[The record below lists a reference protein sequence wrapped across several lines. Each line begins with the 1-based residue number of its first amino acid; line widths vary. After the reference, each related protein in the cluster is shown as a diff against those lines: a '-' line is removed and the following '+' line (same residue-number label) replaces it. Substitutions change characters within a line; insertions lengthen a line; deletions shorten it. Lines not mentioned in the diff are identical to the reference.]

1 MPTLDR
7 RQFLKLAA
15 ALGATVAWGCAPVR
29 TSSSGWRERRDLFP
43 QGVASGD
50 PDEHSVL
57 LWTRRPYADGL
68 ERATLVVEVA
78 QDPAFTRVIATTAA
92 PVLAAADWT
101 CRVLVGDLPPAG
113 EYWYR
118 FVDEDGNGS
127 RIGRTMTAPAP
138 DDARPARFAF
148 VSCQTICEG
157 AQNAWRKMIF
167 EDERAAPEERL
178 GFVLHLGDF
187 IYEVVQYPDQVKD
200 GKRYDRT
207 VKFPVKFEHGRKVAN
222 NRFTAPGSLDDYRA
236 LYHAYLLDPDIQ
248 DARARF
254 PFVAMWD
261 NHEFSWQGFQ
271 SIAGYGEGPVPAQTL
286 KVAANQA
293 WFEYQPARVTPP
305 GRSLAS
311 FDAPHVVDTPVTEFD
326 DDGLGREANNL
337 AAIDSLIAYRALR
350 WGRHIDLFITDQ
362 RSFRSPDPSN
372 RDELGPLFEST
383 PFNFFP
389 EALAMHIDSGRD
401 FADGHPPA
409 KLSFGDKSIA
419 NFRASEPAQSMLGA
433 KQKAWFLERLRGAT
447 ATWKIWGSSLG
458 TPDWRLDPQHMPA
471 AMGTWTD
478 GYAILASGDWGGT
491 YHERAEIF
499 DAVRDAGITGFA
511 IVSGDRHSLWSG
523 LAAKAL
529 PPAAFEPV
537 GVTFVVGSISSP
549 GMAEANEHNLK
560 QDNPLRPMF
569 VANPGGGPP
578 QPTVNL
584 LMHHGVRSALEYARS
599 GDLKKAHAARNP
611 ELAPHLSFVDMGGHG
626 YATVRVDATAMVTD
640 FVCIPRPIERS
651 PGVDGGLLRYRVRHE
666 VPLWHAGEHPL
677 MRQTVVEGDAGLA
690 V

>member
-1 MPTLDR
+1 MPALDR

-15 ALGATVAWGCAPVR
+15 ALGATVAFGCAHVR
-29 TSSSGWRERRDLFP
+29 PSSSGWRERRGLYP

-50 PDEHSVL
+50 PDENSVL
-57 LWTRRPYADGL
+57 LWTRRPYADARD
-68 ERATLVVEVA
+68 RATLIVEVA
-78 QDPAFTRVIATTAA
+78 DDPAFTRVIATTAA

-118 FVDEDGNGS
+118 FIDEEGSGS
-127 RIGRTMTAPAP
+127 RIGRTLTAPAP

-157 AQNAWRKMIF
+157 AQNAYRKMIF
-167 EDERAAPEERL
+167 EDERAAPDERL

-200 GKRYDRT
+200 GKRYDRV
-207 VKFPVKFEHGRKVAN
+207 VKFPVKFEHGKKVAK
-222 NRFTAPGSLDDYRA
+222 NRFTVPGSLDDYRA
-236 LYHAYLLDPDIQ
+236 LYHAYLRDPDIQ

-261 NHEFSWQGFQ
+261 NHEFSWQGWQ
-271 SIAGYGEGPVPAQTL
+271 SIVEYGEGRIPAQTL

-293 WFEYQPARVTPP
+293 WFEYQPMRVTPP

-311 FDAPHVVDTPVTEFD
+311 FDAPHVVDTTVTEFD
-326 DDGLGREANNL
+326 DDGLGREPNNL
-337 AAIDSLIAYRALR
+337 AAIESLIAYRALR
-350 WGRHIDLFITDQ
+350 WGRHIDLMITDQ

-372 RDELGPLFEST
+372 RDELGPLFENT
-383 PFNFFP
+383 PFSFFP

-409 KLSFGDKSIA
+409 QLSFGGKSIA
-419 NFRASEPAQSMLGA
+419 NFRAKEPPQSMLGA
-433 KQKAWFLERLRGAT
+433 KQKAWFLERLRTAQ
-447 ATWKIWGSSLG
+447 ATWKIWGNSLG
-458 TPDWRLDPQHMPA
+458 TPDWRIDPQQLPA
-471 AMGTWTD
+471 AMGKWID
-478 GYAILASGDWGGT
+478 GYAVMANYDWGGM
-491 YHERAEIF
+491 YHERAQIF

-511 IVSGDRHSLWSG
+511 ILSGDRHSFWAG

-529 PPAAFEPV
+529 PPAQFEPV
-537 GVTFVVGSISSP
+537 GVTFVVGSISAV
-549 GMAEANEHNLK
+549 GAAEANEHNLK
-560 QDNPLRPMF
+560 QDDPLRPLF

-584 LMHHGVRSALEYARS
+584 LLHHGLRSALEYASS
-599 GDLKKAHAARNP
+599 GDLAKAHAVRNP
-611 ELAPHLSFVDMGGHG
+611 EMAPHLSFVDMGGHG
-626 YATVRVDATAMVTD
+626 YGTVRVDGTAMVTD

-651 PGVDGGLLRYRVRHE
+651 AGVDGGPLRYRVRHA
-666 VPLWHAGEHPL
+666 VPLWRAGEQPR
-677 MRQTVVEGDAGLA
+677 MRQTVLEGDAGLA

>member
-7 RQFLKLAA
+7 RQFLQLAA
-15 ALGATVAWGCAPVR
+15 ALGATVAFGCAPVR
-29 TSSSGWRERRDLFP
+29 PSSSGWVERRDLFP

-50 PDEHSVL
+50 PDDHSVL
-57 LWTRRPYADGL
+57 LWARRPYADGR
-68 ERATLVVEVA
+68 ERATLLVEVA
-78 QDPAFTRVIATTAA
+78 EDPAFTRLIATTSA

-101 CRVLVGDLPPAG
+101 CRVLVGELPSAG

-127 RIGRTMTAPAP
+127 RIGRTMTAPSP
-138 DDARPARFAF
+138 DDPRPARFAF

-167 EDERAAPEERL
+167 EDERAAPDERL

-200 GKRYDRT
+200 GKRYDR
-207 VKFPVKFEHGRKVAN
+207 VIKFPFKFEHGKKVAN
-222 NRFTAPGSLDDYRA
+222 NRFTVPGSLDDYRA

-261 NHEFSWQGFQ
+261 NHEFSWQGWQ
-271 SIAGYGEGPVPAQTL
+271 SIQEFGEGPIPAQTL

-293 WFEYQPARVTPP
+293 WFEYQPARVSPP
-305 GRSLAS
+305 GRTLEQ
-311 FDAPHVVDTPVTEFD
+311 FDAPHVVDTPVLDFD
-326 DDGLGREANNL
+326 DDGLGREPNNL

-350 WGRHIDLFITDQ
+350 WGRHIDLLITDQ

-372 RDELGPLFEST
+372 RKELGPLFEST
-383 PFNFFP
+383 PFSFFP
-389 EALAMHIDSGRD
+389 EALSMHIDSGRD
-401 FADGHPPA
+401 FAAGHPPA

-419 NFRASEPAQSMLGA
+419 NFRATEPAQSMLGA
-433 KQKAWFLERLRGAT
+433 KQKAWFLQRLRAAT
-447 ATWKIWGSSLG
+447 ATWKIWGNSLG
-458 TPDWRLDPQHMPA
+458 TPDWRIDPQQLPA

-478 GYAILASGDWGGT
+478 GYAVLASGDWGGT

-511 IVSGDRHSLWSG
+511 IVSGDRHSFWAG

-537 GVTFVVGSISSP
+537 GVTFVTGSISAP

-560 QDNPLRPMF
+560 NDDPLRPLF
-569 VANPGGGPP
+569 VANPAGGPP

-584 LMHHGVRSALEYARS
+584 LLHHGVRSALEYARS
-599 GDLKKAHAARNP
+599 GDLAKAHAVRNP
-611 ELAPHLSFVDMGGHG
+611 EMAPHLSFVDMGGHG
-626 YATVRVDATAMVTD
+626 YATVRVDAEAMVTD

-651 PGVDGGLLRYRVRHE
+651 PGVDGGPLRYRVRHE
-666 VPLWHAGEHPL
+666 IPLWRAGETPR
-677 MRQTVVEGDAGLA
+677 MRQTVLEGDAGLA